1 MPGWSAK
8 SKHMRRVV
16 LAIPGFN
23 QGRGKRGAWF
33 AWTPKTEDFFRRFY
47 RGWYTVKYEIFEP
60 ESEFPLSDGELHH
73 LTQEIISREHAYFS
87 SLYFQEALSGRGK
100 SLRNE
105 GLRGLFLYLM
115 LVLALKFFWIIILL
129 RPQTLVANFINYLHL
144 RIVGRT
150 TKTIASFW
158 QRGEETE
165 LAKALNE
172 AKEIY
177 RRLDSDP
184 SRAEPLRKYQY
195 LRDYFKK
202 RRREE
207 RKERKAEAYEL
218 VEEAYRDVISQLTGD
233 SLLLKIVPKGTG
245 ERIIN
250 FFHIT
255 LRLPYPDNIYA
266 VRNLYQNLSL
276 LSSISQSKVIG
287 RTGRVDGNNLEMFL
301 LRTKAGGGI
310 VIPCPGEN
318 VLSLVF
324 QAETFENIQRR
335 NLPLEAVLYVG
346 RDEEKE
352 ALLGFNSTNAEK
364 LGSEKMKE
372 TGMRIQNALLDTFRQ
387 QDSLISYYF
396 RELPSVYG
404 KWMWRDPMY
413 LWYKL
418 VHLGFPWL
426 FVSRGVPGMAIIA
439 CTWIF
444 WDSLWNSQRAARW
457 RDYFQNLLE
466 GVDKAYHNMNLRVMV
481 HSGLGEVNAAI
492 RAGGSESYRDVLEK
506 IEEYHFPRKF
516 RDMVLL
522 NSITMETAQLKD
534 FQREANDFTTLP
546 IPTFCYDKTQN
557 KIKSLGE
564 VLE

>member
-1 MPGWSAK
+1 MPSWSVK
-8 SKHMRRVV
+8 SKHKRRVV
-16 LAIPGFN
+16 LVLPGFN

-33 AWTPKTEDFFRRFY
+33 VWTEKTEDFFRRFS
-47 RGWYTVKYEIFEP
+47 RSWHTVKYEVFEP
-60 ESEFPLSDGELHH
+60 ESEFPLSDGELQH

-87 SLYFQEALSGRGK
+87 SLYFQDVLSGRGR
-100 SLRNE
+100 SLRSQ
-105 GLRGLFLYLM
+105 GIRGLFLYLM
-115 LVLALKFFWIIILL
+115 LVLALGFFWIIILV
-129 RPQTLVANFINYLHL
+129 RPQTLLANFINYLHL
-144 RIVGRT
+144 KIVGRT
-150 TKTIASFW
+150 RKIVASFW
-158 QRGEETE
+158 QRGEKQE
-165 LAKALNE
+165 LVEVLTE

-177 RRLDSDP
+177 AKLDNDS

-195 LRDYFKK
+195 LRDYFKE
-202 RRREE
+202 RRQGEKK
-207 RKERKAEAYEL
+207 KEKANSYEL
-218 VEEAYRDVISQLTGD
+218 VEQAYRDIISQLIGD

-250 FFHIT
+250 FFHMT

-266 VRNLYQNLSL
+266 VRNLYQDLSL

-287 RTGRVDGNNLEMFL
+287 RTERVDGNNLEMFL

-310 VIPCPGEN
+310 IIPCPGEN
-318 VLSLVF
+318 VLSLIF
-324 QAETFENIQRR
+324 QAETFENIQRK
-335 NLPLEAVLYVG
+335 NLPLEVVLYVG
-346 RDEEKE
+346 REEEKK
-352 ALLGFNSTNAEK
+352 ALLDFNPLKTEELNTGGMEK
-364 LGSEKMKE
+364 

-413 LWYKL
+413 LWYNL

-426 FVSRGVPGMAIIA
+426 FISRGVPAMAIIA

-444 WDSLWNSQRAARW
+444 WDSLRGSQQAVRW

-466 GVDKAYHNMNLRVMV
+466 GIDKAYHNMNLKIMV

-492 RAGGSESYRDVLEK
+492 KVTGPASYRDVLEK

-522 NSITMETAQLKD
+522 NAITQETTQLED

-546 IPTFCYDKTQN
+546 IPTFCYEENENQ
-557 KIKSLGE
+557 IKSLGE
-564 VLE
+564 FSG

>member
-1 MPGWSAK
+1 MPSWSVK
-8 SKHMRRVV
+8 SKHKRRVV
-16 LAIPGFN
+16 LVLPGFN

-33 AWTPKTEDFFRRFY
+33 AWTEKTEDFFRRFS
-47 RGWYTVKYEIFEP
+47 RSWHTVKYEVFEP
-60 ESEFPLSDGELHH
+60 ESEFPLSDGELQH

-87 SLYFQEALSGRGK
+87 SLYFQDVLSGRGR
-100 SLRNE
+100 SLRSQ
-105 GLRGLFLYLM
+105 GIRGLFLYLM
-115 LVLALKFFWIIILL
+115 LVLALGFFWIIILV
-129 RPQTLVANFINYLHL
+129 RPQTLLANFINYLHL
-144 RIVGRT
+144 KIVGRT
-150 TKTIASFW
+150 KKIVASFW
-158 QRGEETE
+158 QRGEKEE
-165 LAKALNE
+165 LVEVLTE

-177 RRLDSDP
+177 AKLDNDS

-195 LRDYFKK
+195 LRDYFKE
-202 RRREE
+202 RRQGEKK
-207 RKERKAEAYEL
+207 KEKANSYEL
-218 VEEAYRDVISQLTGD
+218 VEQAYRDIISQLIGD

-266 VRNLYQNLSL
+266 VRNLYQDLSL
-276 LSSISQSKVIG
+276 LSNISQSKVIG
-287 RTGRVDGNNLEMFL
+287 RTERVDGNNLEMFL

-310 VIPCPGEN
+310 IIPCPGEN
-318 VLSLVF
+318 VLSLIF
-324 QAETFENIQRR
+324 QAETFENIQRK
-335 NLPLEAVLYVG
+335 NLPLEVVLYVG
-346 RDEEKE
+346 REEEKK
-352 ALLGFNSTNAEK
+352 ALLDFNPLKTEELNTRGIEK
-364 LGSEKMKE
+364 

-413 LWYKL
+413 LWYNL

-426 FVSRGVPGMAIIA
+426 FISRGVPAMAIIA

-444 WDSLWNSQRAARW
+444 WDSLRGSQQAVRW

-466 GVDKAYHNMNLRVMV
+466 GIDKAYHNMNLKIMV

-492 RAGGSESYRDVLEK
+492 KVTGPASYRDVLEK
-506 IEEYHFPRKF
+506 IEKYHFPRKF

-522 NSITMETAQLKD
+522 NAITQETTQLED

-546 IPTFCYDKTQN
+546 IPAFCYEENENQ
-557 KIKSLGE
+557 IKSSGE
-564 VLE
+564 FSG